1 MMKIKYFVMLA
12 AALLMA
18 SCTLDKEKTCLG
30 SMEDMVA
37 PVLNPIADVLSD
49 ANTSGVEQVV
59 FTWSDAD
66 FGADVSVLY
75 SLYAVIGEAKALVGQ
90 SYSNNLA
97 IAKGDLVGVV
107 VNDLGGKKNEDV
119 DVNAYVEAIV
129 SGTVGA
135 EALVSNDISFSVFTY
150 LPAKKNIWLPGAY
163 QGWNQ
168 LGTMVW
174 EYAAGTRQYKFL
186 VNVSDGGEGPFYF
199 KVVDE
204 GQNWVG
210 MNDGYKP
217 VDWEVADPENSDGNF
232 SVTKEES
239 ILYLTIDTKK
249 KEVHKEVVSAVTL
262 TGDFNEWATGATEPE
277 FTYNPTDNVWESPVI
292 DFTEGQGW
300 KFRLNKKDWYGDAGA
315 SDEIEGGVAT
325 TAEASA
331 NIAAPGTGKYVV
343 KVHTNRTPFVIEY
356 VKQ

>member
-1 MMKIKYFVMLA
+1 MKTIKYLA
-12 AALLMA
+12 AAAASLLMA
-18 SCTLDKEKTCLG
+18 ACTLELDKTTISGAEEFV
-30 SMEDMVA
+30 S
-37 PVLNPIADVLSD
+37 PVLSEVADVVSD

-59 FTWSDAD
+59 FTWSSAY
-66 FGADVSVLY
+66 FGADTQVEY
-75 SLYAVIGEAKALVGQ
+75 SLYAKLGDKTALIGQ
-90 SYSNNLA
+90 SYSNTMS

-107 VNDLGGKKNEDV
+107 VNGLGGEKNTDV
-119 DVNAYVEAIV
+119 AVESYLEAIIYG
-129 SGTVGA
+129 SATTDT
-135 EALVSNDISFSVFTY
+135 LRSNSVAYSVYTY

-163 QGWNQ
+163 QGWDQ
-168 LGTMVW
+168 FGTMIW
-174 EYAAGTRQYKFL
+174 EYAAGTSQYKFL

-204 GQNWVG
+204 GGNWVG

-217 VDWEVADPENSDGNF
+217 AGWDVADPENSDGNF
-232 SVTKEES
+232 SVTKDEP

-249 KEVHKEVVSAVTL
+249 KEVHKTVVSAVTL
-262 TGDFNEWATGATEPE
+262 TGDFNGWATDDTEPA
-277 FTYNPTDNVWESPVI
+277 FTYNTTDDVWESSAI

-300 KFRLNKKDWYGDAGA
+300 KFRLNKADWYGDAGA

-331 NIAAPGTGKYVV
+331 NIATPGTGKYVV

>member
-107 VNDLGGKKNEDV
+107 VNELGGKKNEDV

-217 VDWEVADPENSDGNF
+217 VDWEVEDPDNSDGNF
-232 SVTKEES
+232 SVSADEP
-239 ILYLTIDTKK
+239 IIWLTIDTKK
-249 KEVHKEVVSAVTL
+249 KEVYKETVTKVAL
-262 TGDFNEWATGATEPE
+262 IGDFNGWSEPNE
-277 FTYNPTDNVWESPVI
+277 PSFTYNVTDNVWESPVI
-292 DFTEGQGW
+292 SFDGAGGW
-300 KFRLNKKDWYGDAGA
+300 LVRLNANWDYKYGSAVP
-315 SDEIEGGVAT
+315 SSEVEGGFEVT
-325 TAEASA
+325 QGGSNIPSPEA
-331 NIAAPGTGKYVV
+331 GDYVV
-343 KVHTNRTPFVIEY
+343 RLHTNRTPFVIEY

>member
-1 MMKIKYFVMLA
+1 MKTIKYLAVA
-12 AALLMA
+12 AASLLMSA
-18 SCTLDKEKTCLG
+18 CTLELDKTTISGAEEYV
-30 SMEDMVA
+30 S
-37 PVLNPIADVLSD
+37 PVLSEVADVVSD
-49 ANTSGVEQVV
+49 ANTSAVEQVV
-59 FTWSDAD
+59 FTWSSAS
-66 FGADVSVLY
+66 FGAQTQVEY
-75 SLYAVIGEAKALVGQ
+75 SLWAKLGDKTALIGQ
-90 SYSNNLA
+90 SYSNTVS

-107 VNDLGGKKNEDV
+107 VNGLGGEKNTDV
-119 DVNAYVEAIV
+119 EVESYLEAVIYGSATTDTLKSNAVAY
-129 SGTVGA
+129 
-135 EALVSNDISFSVFTY
+135 SVYTY

-174 EYAAGTRQYKFL
+174 EYAAGTNQYKFL

-204 GQNWVG
+204 GKNWVG

-217 VDWEVADPENSDGNF
+217 KDWEVADPENKDGNF
-232 SVTKEES
+232 SVTKDEP

-249 KEVHKEVVSAVTL
+249 KEVYKTVVSAVTL
-262 TGDFNEWATGATEPE
+262 TGDFNGWATDATEPE
-277 FTYNPTDNVWESPVI
+277 FTYNATDNVWESPVI

-300 KFRLNKKDWYGDAGA
+300 KFRLNKSDWYGDAGA
-315 SDEIEGGVAT
+315 SDEIDGGVAT

-331 NIAAPGTGKYVV
+331 NIATPGTGKYVV